1 MRFGRQIM
9 SVPARPIP
17 AIIRELLSFY
27 QQDRQGAE
35 TFSAWVTR
43 TPDKTIKERL
53 LPLAEVT
60 STSEDI
66 FVDWG
71 DTETYSLKLGRGECV
86 A

>member
-1 MRFGRQIM
+1 MRFARQIL

-17 AIIRELLSFY
+17 AIVRELLLFYREARQPGESFN
-27 QQDRQGAE
+27 
-35 TFSAWVTR
+35 TWVTR
-43 TPDKTIKERL
+43 TPDKAIVERL
-53 LPLAEVT
+53 KPLADVENA
-60 STSEDI
+60 SAEL

>member
-1 MRFGRQIM
+1 M

-17 AIIRELLSFY
+17 AIIRELLAFY
-27 QQDRQGAE
+27 QGDRQPAE
-35 TFSAWVTR
+35 TFSSWVAR
-43 TPDKTIKERL
+43 TPDKAIKDRL
-53 LPLAEVT
+53 VLLAEVT
-60 STSEDI
+60 ATSEDI